1 MRNTSLPG
9 MFGHRWGLK
18 SQVQPGVVW
27 TLVRSQ
33 ASTLHRWV
41 AESNAVRQRNG
52 PYSSMSAVVTAQSY
66 TGISS
71 KNVTYKSEVRF
82 YVLAYQFL
90 LYAVFEYT

>member
-9 MFGHRWGLK
+9 IFGHRWGLE
-18 SQVQPGVVW
+18 SQVQPGIVW

-66 TGISS
+66 TGIPS
-71 KNVTYKSEVRF
+71 KNVTYKSEVRY